1 MVSLGYVCLLL
12 LFVHICCLLVNYSY
26 FYMIK
31 NQFAIK
37 VTAAWSLGCF
47 DRRQDLLK
55 TSLPVFL
62 PRKGLQVKKVASW
75 ELVHVEER
83 RRLIFICV
91 KKMIVNFIINT
102 FLHLNINTIINIQ
115 KTFNKHVNR
124 DEEETAEE
132 AIGLSHGRVQLRP
145 HAALRNL

>member
-1 MVSLGYVCLLL
+1 MDLSDLLL
-12 LFVHICCLLVNYSY
+12 IFVHICFFLVDYSN
-26 FYMIK
+26 FNMIK

-37 VTAAWSLGCF
+37 VASAWSLGCF

-62 PRKGLQVKKVASW
+62 PRKSLQVR
-75 ELVHVEER
+75 VETGGILREDR
-83 RRLIFICV
+83 KTLTFTCV
-91 KKMIVNFIINT
+91 IKIVNFIINT
-102 FLHLNINTIINIQ
+102 LLHLTINTIIDIQ
-115 KTFNKHVNR
+115 KTFNKHVDR

-132 AIGLSHGRVQLRP
+132 AIGLSQGRVQLRP